1 MKLYTNLTPYF
12 VGKTRKVMKLLHWE
26 RGGYVMYYK
35 RLETGWLSP
44 RLFPSDLHIGF
55 REIRWD
61 ELVLFIEGISP
72 NARRRKCFQASEN
85 KGENYA
91 ENKKITMEPYKQM
104 AIKSMIILRDRR
116 M

>member
-1 MKLYTNLTPYF
+1 
-12 VGKTRKVMKLLHWE
+12 
-26 RGGYVMYYK
+26 MYYK
-35 RLETGWLSP
+35 RLETGRLSP
-44 RLFPSDLHIGF
+44 RLFPSGLHIGF

-61 ELVLFIEGISP
+61 ELVLFTEGISL
-72 NARRRKCFQASEN
+72 NARRRKRFQASEN
-85 KGENYA
+85 KGKNYA

>member
-1 MKLYTNLTPYF
+1 
-12 VGKTRKVMKLLHWE
+12 
-26 RGGYVMYYK
+26 MYYK
-35 RLETGWLSP
+35 RLETGRLSP

-55 REIRWD
+55 REIRLD
-61 ELVLFIEGISP
+61 ELVLFIEGISLS
-72 NARRRKCFQASEN
+72 ARRRKRFQASEN

>member
-1 MKLYTNLTPYF
+1 
-12 VGKTRKVMKLLHWE
+12 
-26 RGGYVMYYK
+26 MYYK
-35 RLETGWLSP
+35 RLETGRLSP

-72 NARRRKCFQASEN
+72 NARRRKRFQASEN